1 MATDYD
7 SPRRG
12 VEVLDND
19 VDVATIGRVAN
30 GLARGPDV
38 DAPDLVETVDLPGA
52 DLSGEELVVTVEP
65 MRSHEFRCTRCFLVQ
80 SRHLVGEDRR
90 GTLVCRDCTG

>member
-1 MATDYD
+1 VGSKFWTTTST
-7 SPRRG
+7 SPRSGASRT
-12 VEVLDND
+12 VS
-19 VDVATIGRVAN
+19 
-30 GLARGPDV
+30 RGPDV

>member
-7 SPRRG
+7 STRRS

-19 VDVATIGRVAN
+19 VDVVTIGRVAN
-30 GLARGPDV
+30 TLSRRSDLDGPDT
-38 DAPDLVETVDLPGA
+38 VETLDLPGA

-80 SRHLVGEDRR
+80 GRHLVSEERR
-90 GTLVCRDCTG
+90 GVLVCRDCAD

>member
-12 VEVLDND
+12 VEVLDDD
-19 VDVATIGRVAN
+19 VDVATIGRV
-30 GLARGPDV
+30 GTRLDRGADL
-38 DAPDLVETVDLPGA
+38 DAPDAVEAVDLPGA

-65 MRSHEFRCTRCFLVQ
+65 MRADEFRCTRCFLVQ
-80 SRHLVGEDRR
+80 GRHLVGEERR
-90 GTLVCRDCTG
+90 GTVVCRDCAG